1 MRCTPLRFTSDGNAD
16 RKRRVYGIYE
26 HLNHEKV
33 TAPNVGRKYEFGVK
47 ISATHNGKSR
57 YFKTFLRC

>member
-1 MRCTPLRFTSDGNAD
+1 MRCTPLRLTSDGNAD

-26 HLNHEKV
+26 HLKHKKV

-47 ISATHNGKSR
+47 ISAAHSGKSR
-57 YFKTFLRC
+57 CFKAFLRC